1 MFKDLTVA
9 KKNVFQQ
16 YLVTGGN
23 ETPEDNGICHMQAA
37 VILSGSYY
45 LLISPVI
52 ETSSVF
58 WLPGNHAA
66 KTMVSSI

>member
-9 KKNVFQQ
+9 KKNLFQQ

-37 VILSGSYY
+37 VILSGSY
-45 LLISPVI
+45 
-52 ETSSVF
+52 
-58 WLPGNHAA
+58 
-66 KTMVSSI
+66 